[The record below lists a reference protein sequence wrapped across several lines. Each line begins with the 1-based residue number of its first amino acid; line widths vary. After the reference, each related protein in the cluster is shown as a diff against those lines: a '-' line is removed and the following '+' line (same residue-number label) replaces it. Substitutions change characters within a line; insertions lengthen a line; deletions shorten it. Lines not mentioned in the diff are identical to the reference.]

1 MRLKPAQL
9 ILIFAVCAASLAAG
23 YLAQRLMNPLE
34 ADTALTVDAASLPE
48 TLPPFTLE
56 DTHGQMR
63 SSDEWAGKVLVIN
76 FWATWCEPC
85 REEMLEIIGIAVDD
99 AEAARRFGDDLGIL
113 YPSLIAGRDGGFEL
127 LEVHNPHGVLPFTLV
142 VDGDGN
148 ITQRKI
154 GVWTRDELEAAVAKA
169 SG

>member
-9 ILIFAVCAASLAAG
+9 LLIFAVCAASLGAG
-23 YLAQRLMNPLE
+23 YLAQRLLNPHASGPALTL
-34 ADTALTVDAASLPE
+34 DTAGLPATLT
-48 TLPPFTLE
+48 PFTLE
-56 DTHGQMR
+56 DSHGQMR

-76 FWATWCEPC
+76 FWATWF
-85 REEMLEIIGIAVDD
+85 EIIGIAVDD
-99 AEAARRFGDDLGIL
+99 AEAARRFGDDLGIV

-127 LEVHNPHGVLPFTLV
+127 LEIHNPHGVLPFTLV

-154 GVWTRDELEAAVAKA
+154 GVWTRDELAAAVADA